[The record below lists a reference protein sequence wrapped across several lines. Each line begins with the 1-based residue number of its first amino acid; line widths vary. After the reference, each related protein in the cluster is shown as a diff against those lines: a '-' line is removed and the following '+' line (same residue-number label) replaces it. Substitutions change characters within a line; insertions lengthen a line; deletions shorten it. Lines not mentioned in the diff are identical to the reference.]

1 MSFAALNWLAIVVAS
16 LSAFALGSLWY
27 GPVFGKAWQKLS
39 GLSDEDIQN
48 GHPALTYGGAFCLNI
63 FAAFGMAMLLQ
74 LHPAPDLVSGLNVG
88 LLIGLAFVA
97 TTFGINYLFA
107 QRPLRL
113 YLIDAGYMV
122 VLLVVMG
129 SILGAWR

>member
-1 MSFAALNWLAIVVAS
+1 MSFGALNWLAIVVAS

-48 GHPALTYGGAFCLNI
+48 GHPALTYGGAFGLNI

-74 LHPAPDLVSGLNVG
+74 LHPSPDLVSGLNVG